1 MKERIINGNQ
11 FFISNYEP
19 SEVSDPGK
27 RSFYNPS
34 AFISSQFSSILKVL
48 FFAISTMRSNKIDAF
63 IFEISSKW
71 ITVIGLISD
80 QTIRSFFRS
89 AWSVASDFNCL
100 KSLLNQFHF
109 RGRCRGKGASHRNT
123 LAVCHHHPL
132 RSLAPPGFPDAE
144 PPFLA
149 GAKLPSM
156 KDSDQSK
163 APLASNWARK
173 ARQTSS
179 QTPFSSQ
186 SFSLLQQVEE
196 LGYLDGRSHHLAP
209 VRKIH
214 NMPSKTSR
222 FGARGLPPFL
232 PGFGLGNKGSI
243 FFHCSSLIN
252 FLVLVIGS
260 PPMTIYR
267 ISFRK
272 SSFL

>member
-1 MKERIINGNQ
+1 MEESVINSYQ
-11 FFISNYEP
+11 FFISDYE
-19 SEVSDPGK
+19 SSKISNPGK
-27 RSFYNPS
+27 RSFYNPTS
-34 AFISSQFSSILKVL
+34 FISSQFSSILKL
-48 FFAISTMRSNKIDAF
+48 WFLTITTMRSDKINTSP
-63 IFEISSKW
+63 FEIYTKW
-71 ITVIGLISD
+71 ITVIGFISN
-80 QTIRSFFRS
+80 QTLRSFFRS
-89 AWSVASDFNCL
+89 TRSVASYLNCL
-100 KSLLNQFHF
+100 KGLVNQFHF

-132 RSLAPPGFPDAE
+132 RSLALLGFPDTE

-173 ARQTSS
+173 ARQTSN

-186 SFSLLQQVEE
+186 SFSLLQQVDE
-196 LGYLDGRSHHLAP
+196 LGYLEGRSHHLAP

-214 NMPSKTSR
+214 IMPSKTSR
-222 FGARGLPPFL
+222 LGASGRPPFL
-232 PGFGLGNKGSI
+232 LGFGLGNKGSI

-252 FLVLVIGS
+252 FLLSAIGS
-260 PPMTIYR
+260 PPMTIYL